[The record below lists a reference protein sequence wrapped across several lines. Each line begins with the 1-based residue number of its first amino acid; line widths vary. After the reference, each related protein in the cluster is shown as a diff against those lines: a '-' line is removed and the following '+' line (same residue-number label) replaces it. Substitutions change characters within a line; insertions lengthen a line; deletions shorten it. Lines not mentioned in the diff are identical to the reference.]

1 MISSGKNIKQTAD
14 PLSKLSIETAAHRI
28 MHPKSEWISFID
40 QLRTVATIDVQ
51 KYRML
56 KVQLPYFVAAIF
68 NPAIRRIENFAY
80 TEYFIL
86 DIDHLNDKEVTA
98 DYLME
103 KFRKDNRIF
112 LAFKSPSNQGIKIF
126 FKLSDKCYDAGK
138 YALFYRAFAQKFSAE
153 YNLNQYIDKKTSD
166 VSRACFYSYDL
177 RAHYNPRAEKI
188 SILSIINFENEWEI
202 HEIEKKIKTEAKE
215 KSGKNNHDDL
225 KQVLPG
231 HLLQQIRETL
241 NPVLKVKKEKKIF
254 VPAELDA
261 ILDDI
266 KNEVGKHGITMQSV
280 RNINYGKQFKF
291 VLDKYWAEINLFYG
305 KKGYTIIKTTKSG
318 SNEELAGIVHD
329 IMYQLI
335 YG

>member
-1 MISSGKNIKQTAD
+1 MISFGKNIRQPSD
-14 PLSKLSIETAAHRI
+14 PLNKLSIETAVQKI
-28 MHPKSEWISFID
+28 KHPKAEWISFID
-40 QLRTVATIDVQ
+40 QLRTVATINSK
-51 KYRML
+51 KYREL
-56 KVQLPYFVAAIF
+56 KVQLPYFVAAVF
-68 NPAIRRIENFAY
+68 NPGFRRAENFAY

-86 DIDHLNDKEVTA
+86 DIDHLNEKELSA
-98 DYLME
+98 MFLME
-103 KFRKDNRIF
+103 KFSKDNRIL
-112 LAFKSPSNQGIKIF
+112 LAFRSPSNQGIKIF
-126 FKLSDKCYDAGK
+126 FRLSDKCYDKGK

-166 VSRACFYSYDL
+166 VSRACFYSYDFH
-177 RAHYNPRAEKI
+177 AHYNPRAEKI
-188 SILSIINFENEWEI
+188 SIPSIINFENELEI
-202 HEIEKKIKTEAKE
+202 HEIENKIKTEAKE
-215 KSGKNNHDDL
+215 KTGKSNHDDL

-266 KNEVGKHGITMQSV
+266 KNEVSKHGITMQSV

-291 VLDKYWAEINLFYG
+291 ELDKYWAEINLFYG

-329 IMYQLI
+329 IMYHLL
-335 YG
+335 YD